1 MFLYTI
7 DTGYVCFCLEVVDG
21 IVIHAPGMA
30 KWTLGKSWTEIEEYY
45 LKKNIKITRTR
56 I

>member
-7 DTGYVCFCLEVVDG
+7 DTGYVCFCLEIENS

-30 KWTLGKSWTEIEEYY
+30 KWTIGKNWSEIEEYY
-45 LKKNIKITRTR
+45 KNKNAKITRTR